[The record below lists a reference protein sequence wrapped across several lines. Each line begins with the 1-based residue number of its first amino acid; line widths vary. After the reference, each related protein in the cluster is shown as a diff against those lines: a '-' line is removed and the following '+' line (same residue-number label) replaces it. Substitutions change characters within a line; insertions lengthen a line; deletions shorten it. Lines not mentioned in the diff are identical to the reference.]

1 MVVLEGEGRRRSAFV
16 EEHALCL
23 PPRRGPNSASSPRL
37 GPYPSPAPWALPS
50 SSVSGHPLDVV
61 AIGNAL
67 VDVLTH
73 ESDEFVLE
81 HGLNRG
87 TMTLVDM
94 ERAEALYSVM
104 GAGLEMSG
112 GSAGNTATGLASL
125 GGSAAFVGKVFD
137 DQLGAVFA
145 HDIRATGVE
154 FTTPPAT
161 SGPPTGR
168 CLIVVTD
175 DANRTM
181 NTYLGA
187 SSRLT
192 PDDLDEAQIARAQV
206 TFLEGYL
213 WDLPEAKEAFRAAA
227 RMAHRAGNRVALTL
241 SDPFCVDRHR
251 REWLE
256 LIAGEI
262 DIVFA
267 NESEVCS
274 LYEVDDVEAGIVRI
288 AGDCEIAAVTRGAN
302 GSVIVRGEERV
313 PVEAHPTEV
322 VDTTGAGDLYA
333 AGLLFGLTRGFDLD
347 VCGRLASLAAAEV
360 ISHVGARPLVTLSDL
375 AAPLLPA

>member
-1 MVVLEGEGRRRSAFV
+1 
-16 EEHALCL
+16 
-23 PPRRGPNSASSPRL
+23 
-37 GPYPSPAPWALPS
+37 
-50 SSVSGHPLDVV
+50 VSGHPLDVV

-67 VDVLTH
+67 VDVLSH
-73 ESDEFVLE
+73 ERDEFVGT

-87 TMTLVDM
+87 TMTLIDGD
-94 ERAEALYSVM
+94 RAEALYAVM
-104 GAGLEMSG
+104 GPGLEMSG
-112 GSAGNTATGLASL
+112 GSAGNTATGIASL
-125 GGSAAFVGKVFD
+125 GGAAAFVGKVFD

-168 CLIVVTD
+168 CLIIVTD
-175 DANRTM
+175 DAHRTM

-192 PDDLDEAQIARAQV
+192 PDDIDEAQIARAQV

-213 WDLPEAKEAFRAAA
+213 WDLPEAKDAFRVAA

-251 REWLE
+251 AEWLE
-256 LIAGEI
+256 LVRDEI

-274 LYEVDDVEAGIVRI
+274 LYELDDFEAALDRI
-288 AGDCEIAAVTRGAN
+288 AKDCEIAAVTRSEH
-302 GSVIVRGEERV
+302 GSVIVTGGDRV
-313 PVEAHPTEV
+313 KVSAEPVGEV

-333 AGLLFGLTRGFDLD
+333 AGFLFGLTRGYDLD
-347 VCGRLASLAAAEV
+347 LCGRLASIAAAEV
-360 ISHVGARPLVTLSDL
+360 ISHVGARPLVTLADL
-375 AAPLLPA
+375 AAPLLPS

>member
-1 MVVLEGEGRRRSAFV
+1 VT
-16 EEHALCL
+16 
-23 PPRRGPNSASSPRL
+23 
-37 GPYPSPAPWALPS
+37 
-50 SSVSGHPLDVV
+50 GHPLDVV

-73 ESDEFVLE
+73 ETDGFVLE
-81 HGLNRG
+81 HDLNRG
-87 TMTLVDM
+87 TMTLIDM
-94 ERAEALYSVM
+94 ERAEALYGVM
-104 GAGLEMSG
+104 SAGMEMSG

-125 GGSAAFVGKVFD
+125 GGDAAFVGKVFD

-161 SGPPTGR
+161 TGPPTGR

-175 DANRTM
+175 DAHRTM

-192 PDDLDEAQIARAQV
+192 PGDIAEEQIGRAQV
-206 TFLEGYL
+206 TYLEGYL
-213 WDLPEAKEAFRAAA
+213 WDLPEAKEAFRVAA
-227 RMAHRAGNRVALTL
+227 RMAHRAGNSVALTL

-251 REWLE
+251 REWQE
-256 LIAGEI
+256 LLREEI

-274 LYEVDDVEAGIVRI
+274 LYEVDDFDRGATLLAR
-288 AGDCEIAAVTRGAN
+288 DCEVAVLTRSEK
-302 GSVIVRGEERV
+302 GSMVVRGESA
-313 PVEAHPTEV
+313 VEVAAHPVDEV

-333 AGLLFGLTRGFDLD
+333 AGFLFGFTRGFDLEL
-347 VCGRLASLAAAEV
+347 CGRLGSLAAAEV
-360 ISHVGARPLVTLSDL
+360 ISHLGARPLVRLADL
-375 AAPLLPA
+375 AAPLLVT

>member
-1 MVVLEGEGRRRSAFV
+1 M
-16 EEHALCL
+16 
-23 PPRRGPNSASSPRL
+23 
-37 GPYPSPAPWALPS
+37 
-50 SSVSGHPLDVV
+50 SGHPLDVV

-73 ESDEFVLE
+73 ESDEFIAE

-87 TMTLVDM
+87 TMTLIDM
-94 ERAEALYSVM
+94 ERAEALYAVM

-125 GGSAAFVGKVFD
+125 GGSAGFVGKVFD

-154 FTTPPAT
+154 FTTRPAT

-168 CLIVVTD
+168 CLIIVTD
-175 DANRTM
+175 DAHRTM

-192 PDDLDEAQIARAQV
+192 PDDIDEEQIGRAQV

-213 WDLPEAKEAFRAAA
+213 WDLPEAKDAFRVAA

-251 REWLE
+251 QEWLE
-256 LIAGEI
+256 LIRAEI

-267 NESEVCS
+267 NESEICS
-274 LYEVDDVEAGIVRI
+274 LYEVDDVGEGLARI
-288 AGDCEIAAVTRGAN
+288 AGDCEIAAVTRSEK
-302 GSVIVRGEERV
+302 GSIIVAGDERV
-313 PVEAHPTEV
+313 PVEAHPVDEV

-333 AGLLFGLTRGFDLD
+333 AGFLFGLTRGYDLD
-347 VCGRLASLAAAEV
+347 LCGRLASLAAAEV
-360 ISHVGARPLVTLSDL
+360 ISHVGARPLVTLADL

>member
-1 MVVLEGEGRRRSAFV
+1 
-16 EEHALCL
+16 
-23 PPRRGPNSASSPRL
+23 
-37 GPYPSPAPWALPS
+37 
-50 SSVSGHPLDVV
+50 
-61 AIGNAL
+61 
-67 VDVLTH
+67 
-73 ESDEFVLE
+73 
-81 HGLNRG
+81 
-87 TMTLVDM
+87 
-94 ERAEALYSVM
+94 VM

-112 GSAGNTATGLASL
+112 GSAGNTATGIASL
-125 GGSAAFVGKVFD
+125 GGQAGFVGKVFD

-154 FTTPPAT
+154 FTTKPAT

-175 DANRTM
+175 DAHRTM
-181 NTYLGA
+181 NTFLGA

-192 PDDLDEAQIARAQV
+192 PDDIDEDQIARADV

-213 WDLPEAKEAFRAAA
+213 WDLPEAKDAFRVAA

-251 REWLE
+251 QEWLE
-256 LIAGEI
+256 LIRDEI

-274 LYEVDDVEAGIVRI
+274 LYEVDDVEAGMARL
-288 AGDCEIAAVTRGAN
+288 AGDCAIAAVTRSEK
-302 GSVIVRGEERV
+302 GSVIVAGEERV
-313 PVEAHPTEV
+313 PIAAAPVEHV

-333 AGLLFGLTRGFDLD
+333 AGFLFGLTRQYDFEL
-347 VCGRLASLAAAEV
+347 CGRLASLAAAEV

-375 AAPLLPA
+375 AAPLLQS